1 MCPMNAENATLNP
14 SDLEAMIL
22 HWLQTPAGSYYG
34 SNYGNNIK
42 NTLQRPM
49 QDREAD
55 EVIRKMT
62 EDIPILQML
71 PAGSVNLFSYVDPD
85 QIDKSHIVIQV
96 AGMTIEVPRG

>member
-1 MCPMNAENATLNP
+1 MTNADAAALTP
-14 SDLEAMIL
+14 RDLEAMIE

-34 SNYGNNIK
+34 SSYGSNIK

-71 PAGSVNLFSYVDPD
+71 PAGSVNLYSYVDPD
-85 QIDKSHIVIQV
+85 KVDVSHIVIQV
-96 AGMTIEVPRG
+96 AGLSIEVPRG